1 MHGLHQREQ
10 EEGDGEGKGIN
21 ERCFRKIKTGRKRRV
36 KRRRRMSHIPSLMHG
51 AIDSGLLPA
60 YCPHFK
66 ESMGTQERVE
76 GREEEYTRMSKER
89 EGGLGSTA
97 GRR

>member
-1 MHGLHQREQ
+1 MHGLHQREHKD
-10 EEGDGEGKGIN
+10 GDGGGKGIN

-36 KRRRRMSHIPSLMHG
+36 KRRRMSHIPSLMHG

-66 ESMGTQERVE
+66 ESSGQAGE
-76 GREEEYTRMSKER
+76 GGGKRGGVKKR
-89 EGGLGSTA
+89 EGGLRSTA